1 MLLQHLRKH
10 LAAAKPEARSRDAT
24 AGADRGSVWRAS
36 WKEGLGGFPEAW
48 EMAGERDSRQG
59 AALIHAS
66 TPASIRGG
74 QLAQAGTTVI
84 FKSLGK
90 KTIINN
96 GVRDGS

>member
-1 MLLQHLRKH
+1 MTEMLLQALTEAVSGEQAGRKA
-10 LAAAKPEARSRDAT
+10 LEASQRVMGD
-24 AGADRGSVWRAS
+24 
-36 WKEGLGGFPEAW
+36 GG
-48 EMAGERDSRQG
+48 QG

-66 TPASIRGG
+66 TPASTWGG

-96 GVRDGS
+96 SVCDSQ

>member
-1 MLLQHLRKH
+1 
-10 LAAAKPEARSRDAT
+10 
-24 AGADRGSVWRAS
+24 
-36 WKEGLGGFPEAW
+36 
-48 EMAGERDSRQG
+48 MAGEGDGRQG

-66 TPASIRGG
+66 TPASMRGG

-96 GVRDGS
+96 GVRDG

>member
-1 MLLQHLRKH
+1 MLLQHLRRH
-10 LAAAKPEARSRDAT
+10 LVAAKPEARSRDAT
-24 AGADRGSVWRAS
+24 TGADRGSVWRAS

-48 EMAGERDSRQG
+48 EMAGEGAGRQG

-66 TPASIRGG
+66 TPASKRGG

-90 KTIINN
+90 KTIINK
-96 GVRDGS
+96 GECDSC